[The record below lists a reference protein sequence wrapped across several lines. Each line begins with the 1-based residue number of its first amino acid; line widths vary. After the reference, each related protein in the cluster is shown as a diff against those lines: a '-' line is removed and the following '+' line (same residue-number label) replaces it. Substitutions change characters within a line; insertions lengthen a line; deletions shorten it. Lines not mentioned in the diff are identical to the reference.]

1 MLNIK
6 KYPHYVSPFYIYIYI
21 HIPKL
26 MLMVLIHILTTCR
39 SFEGWIQSW
48 TAWNLTRRAR
58 TSADAPIIGESLAS
72 SMWMDPFGSKKGG
85 MDPGMKNLDL
95 FLCWAFA
102 SKCKT
107 GHRISLKQSCIA
119 MVYWQKWW
127 RAHRNSGTHL
137 ISMGNVCFWNTKIR
151 IDQLNH
157 ISIWNPWV

>member
-6 KYPHYVSPFYIYIYI
+6 KISPLYIPILYIYI

-85 MDPGMKNLDL
+85 LDPGMKNLDL
-95 FLCWAFA
+95 FVGPLQANARLAIEFPS
-102 SKCKT
+102 SKAVLPWFIDKNDEEPIET
-107 GHRISLKQSCIA
+107 
-119 MVYWQKWW
+119 
-127 RAHRNSGTHL
+127 RALIWFQWEMYVFGTRKSEL
-137 ISMGNVCFWNTKIR
+137 TN
-151 IDQLNH
+151 
-157 ISIWNPWV
+157 